1 MQTQENIALL
11 IAFGCLIMFLL
22 IIVIIMFVA
31 IYQRKMSLKEARI
44 QMMEQEKQIALFRAA
59 TEAEE
64 QQKEKIA
71 HNLHDEIN
79 PLLALL
85 KLNLSRHRIHIE
97 KNTFKAES
105 FNQDTEILNKA
116 IEGIRTTCH
125 DLVPTF
131 LMQYGLIT
139 SLESHT
145 RQLQDSN
152 NISAQFE
159 NSLEE
164 KDLAGFEKKDQLHIY
179 RICMEILNNL
189 FKHAHCTFLKLGIR
203 CEDHQLIIEF
213 IHNGKGV
220 TNEEMEE
227 YTTHSKGLGLKS
239 LKARALILNASINYV
254 KQKDQSSITLSIPNK

>member
-97 KNTFKAES
+97 K
-105 FNQDTEILNKA
+105 
-116 IEGIRTTCH
+116 
-125 DLVPTF
+125 
-131 LMQYGLIT
+131 
-139 SLESHT
+139 
-145 RQLQDSN
+145 
-152 NISAQFE
+152 
-159 NSLEE
+159 
-164 KDLAGFEKKDQLHIY
+164 
-179 RICMEILNNL
+179 
-189 FKHAHCTFLKLGIR
+189 KHL
-203 CEDHQLIIEF
+203 
-213 IHNGKGV
+213 
-220 TNEEMEE
+220 
-227 YTTHSKGLGLKS
+227 
-239 LKARALILNASINYV
+239 
-254 KQKDQSSITLSIPNK
+254 